1 MISSTTL
8 KTQSLKDLAALAKKK
23 GVGGWQS
30 MKKDQLIRALT
41 KSAPAKASKPAS
53 PKAAPAKKKAATKK
67 KPAPAARTVSKLKPT
82 KLKPAAAAPP
92 KQAAKPTAKN
102 GAPAKIAPKA
112 AAPKE
117 APKPVKVEA
126 KPTAKPA
133 RAKPAAAN
141 GAKAAN
147 PAAQAKVSA
156 RIHQAQAMRD
166 RLKDLSGSGF
176 KPTEGR
182 KNDRDRIVLIV
193 RDPYWMQAVWNVTRN
208 TVKRAEAALA
218 EHWHTARPVLR
229 LLEVDGGT
237 TTSTSER
244 MAREIEIHGGVT
256 NWYIEVDNPPKSY
269 RVDLGY
275 LAANG
280 KYFGICRSNSV
291 TTPSPDSTDVI
302 DENWNDIA
310 ENYEKIYALSGGYSE
325 ENASGELQELFE
337 ERLQR
342 PMTPPNSA
350 QFGMGAER
358 MINRQHDFDFKVDAE
373 MILFGATKADARVTL
388 AGEPIKLRPD
398 GSFTLRLAMPDK
410 RQVLPVVA
418 TSSNGIEQRTIV
430 IAVERNTKTLEPM
443 VREQSE

>member
-1 MISSTTL
+1 MISTTAL

-41 KSAPAKASKPAS
+41 KSTPAKASKPAS
-53 PKAAPAKKKAATKK
+53 PKPAPSKKKAAAKK
-67 KPAPAARTVSKLKPT
+67 KPSVAVRAVSKLKPT
-82 KLKPAAAAPP
+82 KAKTVAPIQPKPAV
-92 KQAAKPTAKN
+92 KPAAKN

-112 AAPKE
+112 APKE
-117 APKPVKVEA
+117 TPKPAKIEA
-126 KPTAKPA
+126 KPALKPS
-133 RAKPAAAN
+133 RGKPAAAN
-141 GAKAAN
+141 GAKATS
-147 PAAQAKVSA
+147 PATQAKVSA

-182 KNDRDRIVLIV
+182 KSDRDRIVLMV

-256 NWYIEVDNPPKSY
+256 NWYIEVIDPPKSY

-302 DENWNDIA
+302 DENWKDIA

-358 MINRQHDFDFKVDAE
+358 MINRQHDFDFQVDAE
-373 MILFGATKADARVTL
+373 MILFGATRADARVTL